1 MASLKPLVMR
11 ANRLL
16 GAKLVESGLVSI
28 DDLDAANER
37 LLELMS
43 SSKDGQQVS
52 LLSILLKE
60 KRFLSEDVL
69 LEHLVEEQGLALI
82 DITILDL
89 PDDLRE
95 SLDPAE
101 CWATWTVPFDRVEDT
116 TYLASA
122 YYLSPVVQKYWQDK
136 FSGRLVWYA
145 SAQHAIVEFLD
156 GIETQR
162 ASTGMAA
169 SR

>member
-43 SSKDGQQVS
+43 ASKDGQQIS
-52 LLSILLKE
+52 LLSILLNE
-60 KRFLSEDVL
+60 KRSLSEDVL
-69 LEHLVEEQGLALI
+69 LERLVEEQGLAPI
-82 DITILDL
+82 DVCGLEL
-89 PDDLRE
+89 PDELRD
-95 SLDPAE
+95 SLDIPE

-116 TYLASA
+116 TYLATA

-136 FSGRLVWYA
+136 IEGRLVWFA
-145 SAQHAIVEFLD
+145 S
-156 GIETQR
+156 TQR
-162 ASTGMAA
+162 AIAEFLEGLESQRANAGMAA